1 MADESSKQGHLKIFE
16 RFEKIQNAQRA
27 LHPLTIK
34 LINEKRGIYG
44 EEGEVYPQRMPIKE
58 EEERYQ
64 GKNPTQ
70 IRLQN
75 KKLKTFSL
83 KK

>member
-1 MADESSKQGHLKIFE
+1 MCDENSKIGHLKIFE

-34 LINEKRGIYG
+34 LINEKRGIFG
-44 EEGEVYPQRMPIKE
+44 EEGEVYPQRIPVHE

-70 IRLQN
+70 IRI
-75 KKLKTFSL
+75 
-83 KK
+83 

>member
-1 MADESSKQGHLKIFE
+1 
-16 RFEKIQNAQRA
+16 

-34 LINEKRGIYG
+34 LINEKRGIFG
-44 EEGEVYPQRMPIKE
+44 EEGEVYPQRIPSHE

-70 IRLQN
+70 IRIQN

>member
-1 MADESSKQGHLKIFE
+1 
-16 RFEKIQNAQRA
+16 

-34 LINEKRGIYG
+34 LINEKRGIFG
-44 EEGEVYPQRMPIKE
+44 EEGEVYPQRIINHE
-58 EEERYQ
+58 EEERYK

-70 IRLQN
+70 IMLLN
-75 KKLKTFSL
+75 KKMKTLSL

>member
-1 MADESSKQGHLKIFE
+1 MF
-16 RFEKIQNAQRA
+16 
-27 LHPLTIK
+27 
-34 LINEKRGIYG
+34 G
-44 EEGEVYPQRMPIKE
+44 EEGEVYPQRVAIHE

-70 IRLQN
+70 VRIQN